1 MLEYRGE
8 AALRRALTLQPGLE
22 QAISDDPDAREQ
34 LEELFDLI
42 RLALG

>member
-22 QAISDDPDAREQ
+22 QAISDDADARAVRS
-34 LEELFDLI
+34 FDLI
-42 RLALG
+42 GWR